1 MNLILNVC
9 MLHSI
14 TCQQSTSMSIL
25 MQTERYNKP
34 KQKVAISSVT
44 LNERQDLHN
53 IRVPLPTPTP
63 ASREASSSVSGYFLA
78 GRRRTELTVVHLAGR
93 LAADAGASI
102 WPGGAGWDL
111 VVDANVAASSHRM
124 LASGSTL
131 QHRKVLISST
141 AAEMA
146 EVEFGLLM
154 ML

>member
-1 MNLILNVC
+1 
-9 MLHSI
+9 
-14 TCQQSTSMSIL
+14 MSIL

-111 VVDANVAASSHRM
+111 VGDPSERGGVEPQNASIGEHVAASESVDIVDR
-124 LASGSTL
+124 SRDGRS
-131 QHRKVLISST
+131 
-141 AAEMA
+141 
-146 EVEFGLLM
+146 
-154 ML
+154 